1 MMDSVSEK
9 CIEFFV
15 ANDIIKNEDKELYQY
30 ALSITISAVIHILTV
45 IVLGITFSL
54 VVESIIFYTCF
65 IAIRK
70 FAGGYHAKTA
80 GRCYF
85 FSVLLSVILLII
97 LKLLICNM
105 SNVINIITITVSLI
119 STVCIWIM
127 APLDTENNPLSDKE
141 KIVYGRVSRII
152 SLLLFMSFIVFLI
165 LGQYNIAFSVG
176 LGIFMSVLVL
186 TMRKIQLFFLKTQ

>member
-1 MMDSVSEK
+1 MIDSVSEK
-9 CIEFFV
+9 CIKFFV
-15 ANDIIKNEDKELYQY
+15 DNDIIKNEDKELYQY

-80 GRCYF
+80 RGCYL
-85 FSVLLSVILLII
+85 FSVLLSVILLIV

-119 STVCIWIM
+119 STVCIRIM

-141 KIVYGRVSRII
+141 KIVYRRVARII
-152 SLLLFMSFIVFLI
+152 SLLVFIIFMVFLI
-165 LGQYNIAFSVG
+165 FGQYNIALSVG

-186 TMRKIQLFFLKTQ
+186 TMRKIQLISSKTQ

>member
-15 ANDIIKNEDKELYQY
+15 DNDIIKNEDKELYQY
-30 ALSITISAVIHILTV
+30 ALSITISAVIHILTI

-54 VVESIIFYTCF
+54 VVESIIFYMCF

-80 GRCYF
+80 RSCYF

-105 SNVINIITITVSLI
+105 SSVIKIITITVSLI

-127 APLDTENNPLSDKE
+127 APSDTENNPLSNKE
-141 KIVYGRVSRII
+141 KIVYRRVARII
-152 SLLLFMSFIVFLI
+152 SLLVFIMFIVFLI
-165 LGQYNIAFSVG
+165 LGQYNIALSVG

-186 TMRKIQLFFLKTQ
+186 IMRKIELIFSKTR